1 MASSYDLEQLQRKL
15 ARLEAE
21 LGEARQQL
29 ARLTA
34 AGPQPAETEAPA
46 AAANPPTEPLPL
58 PPVLVPLAE
67 PPLLPVSVPETPA
80 ATPGGLR
87 IWLEG
92 IGLWP
97 PRGEANTEARL
108 GAWWATRLGALLAVI
123 GVVFFAVY
131 VSRNT
136 PPVVKLAQLVVVA
149 AGALVAGLRFERRV
163 PRFGHVITG
172 AGLALL
178 YFASFA
184 AYVVPATRVIAAPP
198 TAVAVQLGAVAAV
211 LGFAAWRRSE
221 GTAALAV
228 GLGFVTVAFSVI
240 KDLETVS
247 LWAVLALAAGAVAL
261 GFRPGWRSPAV
272 LALPLAYFGYV
283 AHGTSAWSGLH
294 PPVTMAALW
303 LPLLALYGLF
313 LLRAAVEAARGAEL
327 PHDDRLL
334 QNFNASLAIASGF
347 LVTLWALPDSLA
359 AWWFWSGGVMAA
371 VALFWRWSAQPGS
384 LVPVAACKAA
394 GLLALGVLTHW
405 DGHVRWLVLLMQAFV
420 LLVAARSTGIRALRI
435 MMTVVWAFS
444 LLLFFRTQM
453 GGQVVPAAATVVYLV
468 FSALL
473 LGFDERWLGGRRVFS
488 VLGGVMLGACAG
500 YAAGSLWPAGWM
512 PAGLMAAAAVA
523 AGAGRVALG
532 WRGPLAT
539 AGFLVIGAHLAMLGY
554 RAELFPAAWL
564 WLNEGVLLAGV
575 IAAGGWLRHTA
586 LAADPGAG
594 LLRTLL
600 TGGAVLVLQVVLA
613 KGLSSGVA
621 LAASTGVAVI
631 LTGLA
636 SRLRD
641 WPMVPAGLLA
651 LTGGWL
657 VYGPFRTA
665 TGDGPWLLAAAAGA
679 WLLPLLLRVLEIRGA
694 VTGSAGNPRLLA
706 VGHGVLAT
714 WMTLVALHGNFSG
727 AGLIAATGVA
737 AATVFL
743 SGWWRGVWAVPLASS
758 VILLAGAGWVMQAL
772 LDGAAWVRSSDWSA
786 LVAVALLAAVALLLP
801 VFARRRIAD
810 WAAGWRRAALWLH
823 GGGALGLLLWFFG
836 AQHGAVRP
844 YATVLWGG
852 AAILLFVFGLF
863 ARERVYRLF
872 GLAGLVLCVPRA
884 FLVDIDSTLYRI
896 VAFVVLGLVLL
907 WVGFSYHRFRHLLV
921 EPDEGGTEPTK
932 TG

>member
-1 MASSYDLEQLQRKL
+1 MASPYDLEQLQRKL

-34 AGPQPAETEAPA
+34 AAPQPAEPA
-46 AAANPPTEPLPL
+46 AAANPHPEPLPL
-58 PPVLVPLAE
+58 PPVLVPVAE
-67 PPLLPVSVPETPA
+67 PPLLPAAAPETPA
-80 ATPGGLR
+80 ATPGGFRL
-87 IWLEG
+87 WLEG

-136 PPVVKLAQLVVVA
+136 PPVVKLAQLVAVA
-149 AGALVAGLRFERRV
+149 AGVIVAGLRFEHRV
-163 PRFGHVITG
+163 PRFGQVITG

-178 YFASFA
+178 YFAAFA
-184 AYVVPATRVIAAPP
+184 AHLVPATRVIAAPL
-198 TAVAVQLGAVAAV
+198 TAVIVQLGAVAAV

-221 GTAALAV
+221 GSAALAV
-228 GLGFVTVAFSVI
+228 GLGFVTVAFSVL

-247 LWAVLALAAGAVAL
+247 LWAVLVLAAGAVSL

-283 AHGTSAWSGLH
+283 AHGTSAWGGLQ

-313 LLRAAVEAARGAEL
+313 QLRAVVMAGRGAVL
-327 PHDDRLL
+327 PRDERLL
-334 QNFNASLAIASGF
+334 QNLSSSLAIAAGF
-347 LVTLWALPDSLA
+347 LVTVRASPDSLA

-371 VALFWRWSAQPGS
+371 MAVVWRRLAQPGS

-394 GLLALGVLTHW
+394 GLLALGGLTHW

-420 LLVAARSTGIRALRI
+420 LLVAARSAGIRGLRVL
-435 MMTVVWAFS
+435 MAVVWALS
-444 LLLFFRTQM
+444 LLLFFRTLA
-453 GGQVVPAAATVVYLV
+453 GGQAVPVAATVVYLV

-488 VLGGVMLGACAG
+488 VLAGVLLGACAG

-523 AGAGRVALG
+523 VGAGRMALG

-554 RAELFPAAWL
+554 RAEAFPPAWL
-564 WLNEGVLLAGV
+564 WLNQSVLLAGL
-575 IAAGGWLRHTA
+575 IAAGVWLRHTP

-600 TGGAVLVLQVVLA
+600 TGGAVVVLQVVLA
-613 KGLSSGVA
+613 KGLASGVA
-621 LAASTGVAVI
+621 LAASAGVAVI
-631 LTGLA
+631 LTGCA

-657 VYGPFRTA
+657 VYGPFQTA
-665 TGDGPWLLAAAAGA
+665 TGDGAWLLVAAAGA
-679 WLLPLLLRVLEIRGA
+679 WLLPLLLRVLEVRGV
-694 VTGSAGNPRLLA
+694 VTATADNARLMA

-714 WMTLVALHGNFSG
+714 WMTLVALQGNFSG
-727 AGLIAATGVA
+727 AGLIAATGGAVA
-737 AATVFL
+737 VIFL
-743 SGWWRGVWAVPLASS
+743 AGWRPEVRAVPMAAS
-758 VILLAGAGWVMQAL
+758 VMLLAGAGWVMQAL
-772 LDGAAWVRSSDWSA
+772 LDGAAWARSSDWSA
-786 LVAVALLAAVALLLP
+786 LGAVALLSAVALLLP
-801 VFARRRIAD
+801 VFARRRSGG
-810 WAAGWRRAALWLH
+810 WAAGWRQAALWLH
-823 GGGALGLLLWFFG
+823 GGGALGLLFWFSG
-836 AQHGAVRP
+836 AQHGAFQP
-844 YATVLWGG
+844 YATVFWGG
-852 AAILLFVFGLF
+852 AAILLFALGLF

-921 EPDEGGTEPTK
+921 DPAEDGAGSPK